1 MKNLSIILCAYF
13 FLISAQSIFAQN
25 EGPGTLVFSQNMVAM
40 KDMGKV
46 NKLIDSLSVPIWN
59 EIMNEGMLIVWVQL
73 NHEGGDE
80 WTCNFYKESFFAAWD
95 EFVKRMGERH
105 PDAWKE
111 MIPAFQAHKDNV
123 YYYQQRHYPEPT
135 E

>member
-59 EIMNEGMLIVWVQL
+59 EIMNEGMLTKNHSLLPGMNLSNVWVSGIQMP
-73 NHEGGDE
+73 G
-80 WTCNFYKESFFAAWD
+80 K
-95 EFVKRMGERH
+95 K
-105 PDAWKE
+105 
-111 MIPAFQAHKDNV
+111 
-123 YYYQQRHYPEPT
+123 
-135 E
+135 